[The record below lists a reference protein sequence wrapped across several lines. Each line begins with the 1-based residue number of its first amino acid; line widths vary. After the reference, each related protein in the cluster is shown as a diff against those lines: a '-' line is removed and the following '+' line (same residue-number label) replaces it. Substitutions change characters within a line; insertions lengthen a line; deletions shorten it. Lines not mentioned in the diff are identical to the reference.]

1 MDEQDN
7 SLSSLEWQLLL
18 VLRRLQY
25 DLSEEE
31 KNKKLIEWIE
41 EKIKDLDARSGW

>member
-18 VLRRLQY
+18 VLRRLEH

>member
-31 KNKKLIEWIE
+31 NNKKLIEWIE